1 MQLISIPRAY
11 VKLANSTNHENAEM
25 SYPGNFHSMAGNMM
39 NQLNPMNMNNGMNMN
54 PQPMG
59 MASAPPYGM
68 GMYNDPM
75 NTMNYM
81 STPHGVP
88 HDAMINPSTTS
99 SSMATM
105 NMHPP
110 SRPFWFKEGVVVRL
124 QSGER
129 GVLQNCQ
136 DENHCQLLLDNQ
148 SVITTQLGSVM
159 PVREVVPADEVVV
172 NSSGEAQRAT
182 VKKIEGRDIIVS
194 IEGNTRIVDE
204 AFLINPAV
212 YSGY

>member
-1 MQLISIPRAY
+1 M
-11 VKLANSTNHENAEM
+11 
-25 SYPGNFHSMAGNMM
+25 
-39 NQLNPMNMNNGMNMN
+39 
-54 PQPMG
+54 
-59 MASAPPYGM
+59 
-68 GMYNDPM
+68 
-75 NTMNYM
+75 
-81 STPHGVP
+81 
-88 HDAMINPSTTS
+88 
-99 SSMATM
+99 
-105 NMHPP
+105 
-110 SRPFWFKEGVVVRL
+110 VRL

-182 VKKIEGRDIIVS
+182 VKKIEGRDVIVS